1 MKVLQATE
9 ELVTNREVLDW
20 LQDCASNEAKH
31 KLPNNLKQLMTPMT
45 KYLQETPAGTQRGSS
60 LQSLFAQLEKFPLT
74 LGELQMIANLRP
86 NSVLQLLC
94 ILLDCERRFTDEEM
108 AVSCSASF
116 LVVCLFR
123 WQGVAANY

>member
-1 MKVLQATE
+1 MA
-9 ELVTNREVLDW
+9 
-20 LQDCASNEAKH
+20 DCAFVYC
-31 KLPNNLKQLMTPMT
+31 LL
-45 KYLQETPAGTQRGSS
+45 GTQRGSS